1 MGIFDFL
8 IARPDGSISPITASE
23 EWIIQQSAERLRI
36 QELAIEKAVTM
47 ISRVIAKA
55 EFQVYREKNGKILS
69 VKDNVYYNLNIRPNP
84 NQTGTVFWNN
94 VIHQLLK
101 EGEALVIDDN
111 GYYLADTFNKG
122 DEVKYPRSFKEVR
135 VGNIE
140 YRYKTFSAR
149 DCLYLTLG
157 EGDTKNYLNNYFREI
172 GDLLAFAAS
181 DYKDRNTKRWRIGTP
196 ATGTTVKS
204 EETGKRLK
212 GQDYADMIARQ
223 LSDPKVRAVNIDASV
238 TVDQMGSNDVKTS
251 SDFQLLLK
259 ETLISAAF
267 AYHIP
272 QDVFFGTK
280 TEKSTSIDDF
290 ITFACDPI
298 FEIIEDEINA
308 KWVSKEEYLSGEK
321 VKADK
326 SRVKHT
332 DFFDTADAEYKL
344 MGCGYSHNDLR
355 AAKGLETI
363 DAPWANEHN
372 FTLNFGKGGDNSEKV
387 L

>member
-8 IARPDGSISPITASE
+8 IARPDGSISPPTASE
-23 EWIIQQSAERLRI
+23 EWILQQRADRLRI

-55 EFQVYREKNGKILS
+55 EFLVYRKREGKILPT
-69 VKDNVYYNLNIRPNP
+69 KDSVYYNLNIRPNP

-111 GYYLADTFNKG
+111 GFYLADTFSKG
-122 DEVKYPRSFKEVR
+122 EEVKYPRSFKEVR

-157 EGDTKNYLNNYFREI
+157 EGDTKHYLANYFSEI

-181 DYKDRNTKRWRIGTP
+181 DYKERNTKRWRVSTQ
-196 ATGTTVKS
+196 ATGTEVKS
-204 EETGKRLK
+204 AETGKRLK
-212 GQDYADMIARQ
+212 GQDYADMLARQ
-223 LSDPKVRAVNIDASV
+223 LSDPKVRAVNIDS
-238 TVDQMGSNDVKTS
+238 TVLVDSLNSADAKTS
-251 SDFQLLLK
+251 SDVQALLK
-259 ETLISAAF
+259 ETMIAAAF

-272 QDVFFGTK
+272 QDVYFGIK

-332 DFFDTADAEYKL
+332 DFFDTADSEYKL

-355 AAKGLETI
+355 IAKGLEPI
-363 DAPWANEHN
+363 DEPWANEHN
-372 FTLNFGKGGDNSEKV
+372 FTLNLGKGGDK
-387 L
+387 